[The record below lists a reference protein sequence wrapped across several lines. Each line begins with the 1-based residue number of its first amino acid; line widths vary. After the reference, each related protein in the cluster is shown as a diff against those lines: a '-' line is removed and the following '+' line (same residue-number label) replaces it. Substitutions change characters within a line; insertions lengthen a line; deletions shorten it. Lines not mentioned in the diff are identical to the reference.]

1 MTRVTISPAMMKLPL
16 SLAASI
22 LLAVQPSAAQSFV
35 RSATAAPKAAPRA
48 AAPAALPTAFAPSAP
63 ALALPSVT
71 PSLPN
76 AVLPSAAAATAL
88 GAPTPRAARADAAV
102 PAAVPFAAHAALAA
116 PAPLGLELGAPA
128 ASNNAVAEATPV
140 KQGASRARFSLRRWA
155 AALMLGLALVNP
167 AAVVAKDAG
176 VALQASRPVATLV
189 VAQAEAPA
197 RVEQGTVLQARDLQ
211 DALAR
216 FDPATRVVVIGD
228 VGLGRAELERLA
240 RSLSGKHWTVVLVQ
254 DASGLR
260 YTDAE
265 GRTHYGDAAVD
276 FATGQG
282 LYKKEGI
289 LNQVN
294 PLTGERD
301 GAVLTLIMGQRI
313 LLLRTG
319 DAYNA
324 RGLDGQTQFKGNL
337 DRWAVQ
343 ALRSSGDIV
352 GAVDGTVR
360 NVTAL
365 LEQKIAAE
373 QTDAKAAVA
382 SAKTLA
388 ASLEREGAAF
398 RAKHPQA
405 YAAQRWPDAAALR
418 SAAAKADKLLGGGQ
432 ARAALEAV
440 SGPVSAA
447 QNALA
452 RASAFEQDH
461 ARAQTS
467 VAEARAAVDGAD
479 RSAAAF
485 RESRPKAAG
494 DLARPAVDA
503 WRAEL
508 KAAER
513 LAATDPAAAASAAGS
528 VLSQAR
534 AHEGA
539 LAAFA
544 GGADRLKAAEARLA
558 ALAGHPYAS
567 AAPQDVV
574 SARQALAAAVEAYAD
589 GSADYAARLEQAK
602 QSLSAGESVVEQA
615 AAEAAS
621 KRLWT
626 WILIALANLLTLGG
640 AFWLNRRAARF
651 GAKAEELFASWDT
664 ALDKKLE
671 AVIDGLDEKMD
682 TYVGAESGPKARG
695 WVGKSAEL
703 SASIRVNAGTAK
715 ILLSA
720 AQNIHDQV
728 RALVHPKTLSWGWV
742 VNLFWPSRYQAA
754 VRRLQDEPIEFKPQ
768 DGVEAVLG
776 AKRTWQEDL
785 YGDLKAYEP
794 FKKSF
799 NEVIAAFNERS
810 QAAAAD
816 LARLEE
822 AVTGHGPKLAAVS
835 EAISA
840 AKTAWDAL
848 QTAGAADG
856 LFLLPSVGAT
866 ALPAASSALERA
878 RETVKKDPVGGLDG
892 DGALGS
898 RIAAD
903 AAALA
908 AWAEGLR
915 PTVLAGSRAAAA
927 ALTGAG
933 IAADWLGKAEAK
945 LSGAA
950 EAAAAKLLDKDAVGL
965 LSALKASGETLH
977 RNAFEAGRIQKDLA
991 ALRTDGIA
999 KVTASVGSA
1008 RTKVGE
1014 ALGLAADKTLREKN
1028 ADPSDRLATAAERA
1042 DQTAAFLGQGELAKA
1057 DGALKAGNALVSE
1070 AAGIVSGTLASLTKH
1085 ADTVAARRAEGAG
1098 LETLAPQRAVL
1109 LDEIKRRFAGSV
1121 LTLGAGDAT
1130 HPNAN
1135 GTVEDNPA
1143 EARADM
1149 DAAAQKTDKAVTAFK
1164 AGRLLEA
1171 ASLLDQAD
1179 AHQDAARHR
1188 LEEIKDKLERLDA
1201 AVAANAAALTALD
1214 GTRAEYDREVA
1225 GDPRTMK
1232 PTLAAYTA
1240 ALTALEGA
1248 RKAVKA
1254 AQGDPFKAAAAL
1266 DEARAKLQKVWVA
1279 TRNDRDA
1286 HAEAGRSLEAARR
1299 ALESAGEVARRAAND
1314 QVADSPAITSAFR
1327 TLETLT
1333 GEATAAERA
1342 YRTEH
1347 GDWNAVDRAADTVTA
1362 AAGQAAGTLRG
1373 EIQAAE
1379 QAVSAISSAGS
1390 KVREAT
1396 NWSGSY
1402 GVYISGSPGSGEL
1415 DSARSALSRG
1425 DYGSAQRHAEAA
1437 YHRAASA
1444 IAEAE
1449 AEESRKRRAEEERQ
1463 RREREEQERRERAER
1478 ERRDRAN
1485 DSGGSSGGGGSS
1497 WGGSSSGNGRSGW

>member
-1 MTRVTISPAMMKLPL
+1 MKLPL

-22 LLAVQPSAAQSFV
+22 LLAVQPLAAQSFV
-35 RSATAAPKAAPRA
+35 RSAAAPRSAPRA
-48 AAPAALPTAFAPSAP
+48 AAPAVLPMGLAPSAP
-63 ALALPSVT
+63 SLALPSMT
-71 PSLPN
+71 PALP
-76 AVLPSAAAATAL
+76 AAALPQVSAAPSAPSAALERASAA
-88 GAPTPRAARADAAV
+88 GPAAQTV
-102 PAAVPFAAHAALAA
+102 PAAAVAALAA
-116 PAPLGLELGAPA
+116 PAPLSIEAKVSDPF
-128 ASNNAVAEATPV
+128 ASNAVAEATPV
-140 KQGASRARFSLRRWA
+140 RQGAARARFSLRRWA
-155 AALMLGLALVNP
+155 AALMLGLSLVNP
-167 AAVVAKDAG
+167 AAVVAKDATM
-176 VALQASRPVATLV
+176 ALQPSRPAVTLM
-189 VAQAEAPA
+189 VAQAEAPV

-216 FDPATRVVVIGD
+216 FNPSNRVVVIGD
-228 VGLGRAELERLA
+228 VGLGQAELERLA

-289 LNQVN
+289 LKQVN
-294 PLTGERD
+294 PTTGERD

-313 LLLRTG
+313 LLLRTA
-319 DAYNA
+319 DAYNS

-373 QTDAKAAVA
+373 QTDAKSAVA
-382 SAKTLA
+382 SANALA

-405 YAAQRWPDAAALR
+405 YASLRWPDAGTLR
-418 SAAAKADKLLGGGQ
+418 SAAAKADKLLADGQ

-440 SGPVSAA
+440 SGPVAAA
-447 QNALA
+447 QTAL
-452 RASAFEQDH
+452 S
-461 ARAQTS
+461 
-467 VAEARAAVDGAD
+467 RAADF
-479 RSAAAF
+479 AA
-485 RESRPKAAG
+485 
-494 DLARPAVDA
+494 
-503 WRAEL
+503 
-508 KAAER
+508 
-513 LAATDPAAAASAAGS
+513 
-528 VLSQAR
+528 
-534 AHEGA
+534 
-539 LAAFA
+539 
-544 GGADRLKAAEARLA
+544 GADRLKAAEARLA
-558 ALAGHPYAS
+558 TLAAHPYAS
-567 AAPQDVV
+567 AAPREIVA
-574 SARQALAAAVEAYAD
+574 ARQALAAANEAYAD
-589 GSADYAARLEQAK
+589 GSAEYAARLESAK
-602 QSLSAGESVVEQA
+602 SALSAGESAVEVA

-621 KRLWT
+621 KRMWT
-626 WILIALANLLTLGG
+626 WVFIALANILTLGG
-640 AFWLNRRAARF
+640 AFWLNRRSARF
-651 GAKAEELFASWDT
+651 GAKAEELFGSWDT

-703 SASIRVNAGTAK
+703 SAAIRLNAGTAK

-728 RALVHPKTLSWGWV
+728 RALVHPKTLSWGWF
-742 VNLFWPSRYQAA
+742 VNLLWPSRYQAA
-754 VRRLQDEPIEFKPQ
+754 VRRLQDEPIEFKPA

-794 FKKSF
+794 FQKTF

-822 AVTGHGPKLAAVS
+822 AVTGHGPKLAAVES
-835 EAISA
+835 ELSS

-848 QTAGAADG
+848 QAAGAADG
-856 LFLLPSVGAT
+856 LFLLPSVGAA
-866 ALPAASSALERA
+866 ALPAASAALARA

-892 DGALGS
+892 DGALGA
-898 RIAAD
+898 RIAGD

-908 AWAEGLR
+908 AWAGGLR
-915 PTVLAGSRAAAA
+915 ATVLAGSRASAA
-927 ALTGAG
+927 ALSDAG
-933 IAADWLGKAEAK
+933 IGSDWLAKAEAK

-950 EAAAAKLLDKDAVGL
+950 EAAAAKLSERDAATRLAV
-965 LSALKASGETLH
+965 LKASGEQLH
-977 RNAFEAGRIQKDLA
+977 RNAFEAGRIQKELA
-991 ALRTDGIA
+991 ALRADGIA
-999 KVTASVGSA
+999 KVTSSVDAA
-1008 RTKVGE
+1008 RAKVGA
-1014 ALGLAADKTLREKN
+1014 ALNLDAAKMLREKN
-1028 ADPSDRLATAAERA
+1028 SDPTDRLSTAAERA
-1042 DQTAAFLGQGELAKA
+1042 NQTAAYLGQGELAKA
-1057 DGALKAGNALVSE
+1057 DGSVKAGNALVSE
-1070 AAGIVSGTLASLTKH
+1070 AAAIVSGTLASLAQH
-1085 ADTVAARRAEGAG
+1085 EETVAARRAESAG

-1109 LDEIKRRFAGSV
+1109 LDEIKRRFADSV
-1121 LTLGAGDAT
+1121 LSLGAGDAS
-1130 HPNAN
+1130 HPNGN
-1135 GTVEDNPA
+1135 GTVADNPA

-1171 ASLLDQAD
+1171 ASLLTQAD
-1179 AHQDAARHR
+1179 AHQDGARHR
-1188 LEEIKDKLERLDA
+1188 LDEVKDKLDRLNA
-1201 AVAANAAALTALD
+1201 AVAANAAALTGLD
-1214 GTRAEYDREVA
+1214 GTRTEYDREVA
-1225 GDPRTMK
+1225 GDARTMS

-1266 DEARAKLQKVWVA
+1266 AETTDLLKKVWVA

-1299 ALESAGEVARRAAND
+1299 ALDSAGDVARQAAND
-1314 QVADSPAITSAFR
+1314 QVADSPAITAAFR
-1327 TLETLT
+1327 QLETLT
-1333 GEATAAERA
+1333 RQASEADRA
-1342 YRTEH
+1342 YRMSH
-1347 GDWNAVDRAADTVTA
+1347 GDWNAVDRAADSVTA
-1362 AAGQAAGTLRG
+1362 AAAQAAATLRG
-1373 EIQAAE
+1373 EIEAGQR
-1379 QAVSAISSAGS
+1379 AVSSISSAAS

-1396 NWSGSY
+1396 NWSGSH

-1415 DSARSALSRG
+1415 DAARSALSNG
-1425 DYGSAQRHAEAA
+1425 DYDSARRHAESA
-1437 YHRAASA
+1437 YRRAASA
-1444 IAEAE
+1444 ISEAE
-1449 AEESRKRRAEEERQ
+1449 AEESRRRRAEEERQ
-1463 RREREEQERRERAER
+1463 RREREERDRREREERERRERSSG
-1478 ERRDRAN
+1478 
-1485 DSGGSSGGGGSS
+1485 SGGGSGGGGST